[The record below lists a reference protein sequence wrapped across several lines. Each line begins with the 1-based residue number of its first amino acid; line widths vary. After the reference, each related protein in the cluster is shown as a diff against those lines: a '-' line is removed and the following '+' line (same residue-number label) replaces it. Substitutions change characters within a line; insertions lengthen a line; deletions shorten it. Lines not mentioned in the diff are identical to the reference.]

1 MNEQNEKKITTITGQ
16 RGSGKSTLAKKI
28 LPTKSRL
35 IVYDTLGEYSP
46 FGVVISNLSDLANF
60 WTQCHHGN
68 FRIIYQPLD
77 PFGEFEIICK
87 LVFECG
93 DLCFC
98 VEEIDS
104 FISRNPAGLDYSF
117 LNIVQRGRHK
127 HIELMAITQRPF
139 AIPPI
144 LRSQT
149 KIFYSFC
156 QMESRDID
164 WYKNIY
170 GDRAEELRTL
180 KTFEYL
186 AYENGEVS
194 RERTSI

>member
-1 MNEQNEKKITTITGQ
+1 
-16 RGSGKSTLAKKI
+16 
-28 LPTKSRL
+28 
-35 IVYDTLGEYSP
+35 
-46 FGVVISNLSDLANF
+46 
-60 WTQCHHGN
+60 
-68 FRIIYQPLD
+68 
-77 PFGEFEIICK
+77 
-87 LVFECG
+87 
-93 DLCFC
+93 
-98 VEEIDS
+98 
-104 FISRNPAGLDYSF
+104 
-117 LNIVQRGRHK
+117 
-127 HIELMAITQRPF
+127 MAITQRPF

>member
-1 MNEQNEKKITTITGQ
+1 MNEQNEKKIITITGQ
-16 RGSGKSTLAKKI
+16 RGSGKSTLVKQI
-28 LPTKSRL
+28 LPSKTRL
-35 IVYDTLGEYSP
+35 LVYDTLGEYNAH
-46 FGVVISNLSDLANF
+46 GVVINNLPDLAKF
-60 WTQCHHGN
+60 WTTTHRGN
-68 FRIIYQPLD
+68 FKIIYQPLD
-77 PFGEFEIICK
+77 PFGEFDIICR
-87 LVFECG
+87 LIFECG
-93 DLCFC
+93 NVCFC

-104 FISRNPAGLDYSF
+104 FISRSPAGLDYSF

-127 HIELMAITQRPF
+127 HIELIAITQRPF

-149 KIFYSFC
+149 KVFYSFC

-170 GDRAEELRTL
+170 GDSADELRNL

-186 AYENGEVS
+186 VYDNGNVS
-194 RERTSI
+194 NGKTSY